1 MTQREFYE
9 FATNVFTTVD
19 VEGNEDAMAY
29 IAKATAALD
38 AKNEKAKKR
47 SAEKRAEGDKMR
59 VAIANVIG
67 DTPMTIADIMAAIE
81 GEYPG
86 VTPAK
91 VVARMKGLIEN
102 ETVVKEIVKVDGRKL
117 TAYTKA

>member
-9 FATNVFTTVD
+9 FATNVFATVD
-19 VEGNEDAMAY
+19 VEGKEDAMAY

-38 AKNEKAKKR
+38 AKNAKAKER
-47 SAEKRAEGDKMR
+47 AAEKRAASDAMR
-59 VAIANVIG
+59 AAIANVIG
-67 DTPMTIADIMAAIE
+67 DKPMTIPEIMEAIE
-81 GEYPG
+81 TEYPD

-91 VVARMKGLIEN
+91 VVSRMKALVEGE
-102 ETVVKEIVKVDGRKL
+102 VVTKAVIKVDGRKL

>member
-9 FATNVFTTVD
+9 FATNVFATVD
-19 VEGNEDAMAY
+19 VEGKEDAMAY
-29 IAKATAALD
+29 IAKATASLD

-47 SAEKRAEGDKMR
+47 AAEKRAASDAMR
-59 VAIANVIG
+59 AAIADAIG
-67 DTPMTIADIMAAIE
+67 TEPMTIADIMAAIE
-81 GEYPG
+81 AEYPD

-91 VVARMKGLIEN
+91 VVSRMKNLVEN
-102 ETVVKEIVKVDGRKL
+102 EVVTKGIVKVDGRKL